1 MKSLRT
7 VRYSLIAAAV
17 AGAAFVPTM
26 AVAGVS
32 ATAGVSNMYLWRGQN
47 IGGGAPVVSGS
58 LDYGHESGLLAGIWG
73 SSAGPGQETD
83 VYVGYAYSSD
93 AFGFKV
99 VAYEYFYPYATDLDL
114 QEVLLNFSASGF
126 FVDFLIGVGT
136 IEGAPAATPPVAST
150 EVDNEN
156 NYFDVGYT
164 MDKVTVKFGM
174 ADNNAPDTNYSHLDA
189 TYAFN
194 KNIAF
199 TLSGIVDADPLA
211 PIGATKDPLFAI
223 NYTLPIDLK

>member
-26 AVAGVS
+26 AAAGVS

-99 VAYEYFYPYATDLDL
+99 VAYEYFYPYNTAADL
-114 QEVLLNFSASGF
+114 QEVLVNFSASGF
-126 FVDFLIGVGT
+126 FFDALIGVGT
-136 IEGAPAATPPVAST
+136 IEALGVET
-150 EVDNEN
+150 DNES

-164 MDKVTVKFGM
+164 MDKVTVKYGM
-174 ADNNAPDTNYSHLDA
+174 ADNPTPDTNYSHLDL

-199 TLSGIVDADPLA
+199 TLSGIVDADDFSAVLPN
-211 PIGATKDPLFAI
+211 KDPLFAV